1 MKTGKK
7 EGSKI
12 YNIKENINI
21 TNKNNFNNNIKTD
34 NIENN
39 NFVELKNLLLR
50 TSNEEKE
57 NDNYQEKS
65 SLLLENIMAIL
76 EKISL
81 TLKGEKKL
89 FDILKEI
96 YTTINL
102 LIKEFK
108 CDLNNA
114 AKINTFI
121 TESKKDNK
129 ESIDFNINEGNN
141 LIEFDI
147 NSKVVF
153 LLKIKTLNRKIN
165 SLNEELNCLKQL
177 FKDPNDKLNRNKSD
191 NFYKFFT
198 KKLKQINLKTK
209 CDEFKYLLYIQNQ
222 KKKIMD
228 LEEKLNIKKHENLSK
243 EVLKSIRCFP
253 NFVQY
258 NFKEDINPKSLPLS
272 EFLQMETNKNNKKR
286 PKSTKNIKKSLS
298 FKNKYQIHPIHTQN
312 INTDR
317 KLSRPKT
324 VRINGKIKTE
334 INIQN
339 NNNNYFK
346 NSRTFYKNKSH
357 KINFKSLIDKDN
369 HKRNYQS
376 INPQKIST
384 KFIIDK
390 NIIKEVREFNP
401 KTLMSNEKEF
411 FIAHPTLD
419 IAGISKGKDQ
429 AYIGLPKKFL
439 KLNRG
444 GAKSARIVFPSS
456 LNETMVN
463 LEKLRI
469 NKLIDMKNNDGE

>member
-7 EGSKI
+7 EVSKI

-21 TNKNNFNNNIKTD
+21 ENKNIFNNSIKTD
-34 NIENN
+34 DIEKNK
-39 NFVELKNLLLR
+39 FIELKNLLLK

-57 NDNYQEKS
+57 NNNYQENS
-65 SLLLENIMAIL
+65 SLLLENIIAIL
-76 EKISL
+76 EKLSL
-81 TLKGEKKL
+81 TLKGGKKL
-89 FDILKEI
+89 YDILKEI

-108 CDLNNA
+108 CDLKNTP
-114 AKINTFI
+114 KVNTFI
-121 TESKKDNK
+121 TESKIDDNK
-129 ESIDFNINEGNN
+129 ELIDININEDTNN
-141 LIEFDI
+141 IIKLDI

-177 FKDPNDKLNRNKSD
+177 FNDPNDKLNMSKSD
-191 NFYKFFT
+191 NFYKFFV

-209 CDEFKYLLYIQNQ
+209 CDEFKYLLFIQNQ

-228 LEEKLNIKKHENLSK
+228 LEEKLNNKKHENLSK

-258 NFKEDINPKSLPLS
+258 NAKEDINPKSLPLS
-272 EFLQMETNKNNKKR
+272 EFLQMGTKKNNKRR
-286 PKSTKNIKKSLS
+286 PKSTKNIKKSFS
-298 FKNKYQIHPIHTQN
+298 FKNKSKNQIHPIYTHT

-317 KLSRPKT
+317 QSSKSKT
-324 VRINGKIKTE
+324 MRTNGKIKTE
-334 INIQN
+334 INIKN
-339 NNNNYFK
+339 NNTFK
-346 NSRTFYKNKSH
+346 NSKTFYKNKSH
-357 KINFKSLIDKDN
+357 KVNFKSLIEKERN
-369 HKRNYQS
+369 SKR
-376 INPQKIST
+376 
-384 KFIIDK
+384 FIIDR

-429 AYIGLPKKFL
+429 AYMGLPKKFL

-469 NKLIDMKNNDGE
+469 NKIIDMKNNDSE

>member
-7 EGSKI
+7 EVSKI

-21 TNKNNFNNNIKTD
+21 SNKNIFNNNIETD
-34 NIENN
+34 YTEENK
-39 NFVELKNLLLR
+39 FAELKNLLLK
-50 TSNEEKE
+50 TSNEEKDKE
-57 NDNYQEKS
+57 NYQEKS
-65 SLLLENIMAIL
+65 SLLLKNIMAIL
-76 EKISL
+76 EKLSL

-89 FDILKEI
+89 FGILKEI

-108 CDLNNA
+108 CDLNNTP
-114 AKINTFI
+114 KINTFI
-121 TESKKDNK
+121 TEPKNDNDNDNK
-129 ESIDFNINEGNN
+129 ELIDIKINEENSVFE
-141 LIEFDI
+141 LDI

-165 SLNEELNCLKQL
+165 SLNEELNCLKKL
-177 FKDPNDKLNRNKSD
+177 FNDPNDKLNMSKSD
-191 NFYKFFT
+191 NFYKFFI
-198 KKLKQINLKTK
+198 KKLKKIMLKTK
-209 CDEFKYLLYIQNQ
+209 CDEFKYLLFIQNQ

-228 LEEKLNIKKHENLSK
+228 LEEKLNNKKHENLSK

-272 EFLQMETNKNNKKR
+272 EFLQMKTTKNKRR
-286 PKSTKNIKKSLS
+286 PKSTKNIKKSFS
-298 FKNKYQIHPIHTQN
+298 FKNKNKNQIHPIYIQT

-317 KLSRPKT
+317 QSSKSKSL
-324 VRINGKIKTE
+324 RINGKIKTE
-334 INIQN
+334 INMKN
-339 NNNNYFK
+339 NNTSK
-346 NSRTFYKNKSH
+346 NSKTFYKTKSH
-357 KINFKSLIDKDN
+357 KLNFKSLIEKE
-369 HKRNYQS
+369 K
-376 INPQKIST
+376 NPKE
-384 KFIIDK
+384 FIIDK

-401 KTLMSNEKEF
+401 KTMMSNQKEF

-419 IAGISKGKDQ
+419 IAGISKGKGH
-429 AYIGLPKKFL
+429 AYMGLPKQFM

-444 GAKSARIVFPSS
+444 GAKSARVVFPSS

-469 NKLIDMKNNDGE
+469 NKLFDMKNNDDE